1 VGLTSLISLGPIPR
15 SLLRLGCGRPRRGR
29 SGVGDPGYRVACFNA
44 AELAPRI
51 FTKGFAGIACGAAS
65 SILLPS
71 LGYPCA
77 ILGGCFYLLT
87 HRPSATA
94 AMFGQG
100 SPAIRPAIKR
110 VPIALFPDPRRAECL
125 SPPARVSDSM
135 LRGQI
140 PSSWACVEGKNSASG
155 SASVPLFV
163 ASERSDQML
172 RLTADNPELPRYF
185 PPSPGLLISG
195 LDTCRKARTLKKPRL
210 VVPHPP

>member
-1 VGLTSLISLGPIPR
+1 VPWKRPISRRCIAWLQPASVKSEQPQLPPLANNSKPIATLKLRLRYLLISLGPIPR

-51 FTKGFAGIACGAAS
+51 FTQVFAGIACGAAS

-87 HRPSATA
+87 HRPSAAA

-100 SPAIRPAIKR
+100 SPTIRPAIKR
-110 VPIALFPDPRRAECL
+110 TPVALFLIRAERDAFRRQRGFRIRRCAGGSRARGL
-125 SPPARVSDSM
+125 ASKEKTQPVGQPPCRF
-135 LRGQI
+135 
-140 PSSWACVEGKNSASG
+140 SSRRNGAIKC
-155 SASVPLFV
+155 SV
-163 ASERSDQML
+163 
-172 RLTADNPELPRYF
+172 
-185 PPSPGLLISG
+185 
-195 LDTCRKARTLKKPRL
+195 
-210 VVPHPP
+210 